1 MTNNPTNPNGIFIS
15 AAIPFVLVL
24 YVQHPGGLD
33 GQWDRYLVNYDAFG
47 DEIKRE
53 YAGSR

>member
-47 DEIKRE
+47 DETKRE